1 MATTPTGRNGR
12 HVRQHVVS
20 ESEHVIERAPVPC
33 PSSEEGRAKSRA
45 SVCPVKPNTAICVNV
60 EVCVICGLKNFEV
73 HDVVL
78 GVVKL
83 LRGGHNAPKC
93 SYHPF
98 KDRSFWF
105 RLSPFPFP
113 FVITSSP
120 CSTIPSTSPCL
131 TTPSPFCFLIPR
143 LPLLSVQFRSPR
155 SDHPNPTFAC
165 CFKSP
170 LFNC

>member
-33 PSSEEGRAKSRA
+33 PSSEEGLAKSRA

-78 GVVKL
+78 GAVKL

-113 FVITSSP
+113 CVIT
-120 CSTIPSTSPCL
+120 PSLFPMLHNSLHFPL
-131 TTPSPFCFLIPR
+131 PHNSLPLLFSNTPSPSFCCTIPF
-143 LPLLSVQFRSPR
+143 PSI
-155 SDHPNPTFAC
+155 
-165 CFKSP
+165 
-170 LFNC
+170 

>member
-1 MATTPTGRNGR
+1 MATTPTGRNGL

-33 PSSEEGRAKSRA
+33 PSSEGGRAKSRA

-60 EVCVICGLKNFEV
+60 EVCVICSLK
-73 HDVVL
+73 DVVL

-83 LRGGHNAPKC
+83 LRLNVLTIPLKTAAFGLDSA
-93 SYHPF
+93 
-98 KDRSFWF
+98 
-105 RLSPFPFP
+105 LFPSRASLP
-113 FVITSSP
+113 LLSSP
-120 CSTIPSTSPCL
+120 YSTIPSTYPCL

-143 LPLLSVQFRSPR
+143 LPPLAVQFRSPR